1 MARRLAVEERMMAR
15 ILIAGALAALLL
27 VGFAAQA
34 APAHAQSIVRQ
45 VVVNGQVL
53 DARTRHALEASYRTR
68 LHAGQYWY
76 DRASGLWG
84 RVGGPSQG
92 QITPGLQLGRL
103 DARASVGAYAGVT
116 GVYVNGRE
124 IHPAELSRLRMLF
137 GSVRRARYWLDA
149 SGVAG
154 YEGGP
159 AQFDLRAAAVTQRR
173 GSGYIR
179 RGPGGATGSDGSCSY
194 YNDPSTGASVMTG
207 SC

>member
-1 MARRLAVEERMMAR
+1 MAKTLLA
-15 ILIAGALAALLL
+15 GTLAALLL
-27 VGFAAQA
+27 AGIGTEAPAQA
-34 APAHAQSIVRQ
+34 QVTERH
-45 VVVNGQVL
+45 VVVNGNVL

-68 LHAGQYWY
+68 LHAGEYWY
-76 DRASGLWG
+76 DGASGLWG

-137 GSVRRARYWLDA
+137 GPVRRARYWLDA

-159 AQFDLRAAAVTQRR
+159 AQFDLRAAAMARQR
-173 GSGYIR
+173 GSGGGYIR

-194 YNDPSTGASVMTG
+194 YNDPSTGASVMTE

>member
-1 MARRLAVEERMMAR
+1 MARTLLVGAFAVAF
-15 ILIAGALAALLL
+15 AALLL
-27 VGFAAQA
+27 AGIGAQA
-34 APAHAQSIVRQ
+34 APAHAAPAWRE
-45 VVVNGQVL
+45 VVVNGVVL
-53 DARTRHALEASYRTR
+53 DARTRHALEVTYRTR
-68 LHAGQYWY
+68 LQAGRYWY

-92 QITPGLQLGRL
+92 QIAAGLPFGRL

-124 IHPAELSRLRMLF
+124 IHPAELARLRMLF
-137 GSVRRARYWLDA
+137 GPVRRARYWLDA
-149 SGVAG
+149 SGAAG

-159 AQFDLRAAAVTQRR
+159 AQFDLRAAAAQRR
-173 GSGYIR
+173 GGGYIR